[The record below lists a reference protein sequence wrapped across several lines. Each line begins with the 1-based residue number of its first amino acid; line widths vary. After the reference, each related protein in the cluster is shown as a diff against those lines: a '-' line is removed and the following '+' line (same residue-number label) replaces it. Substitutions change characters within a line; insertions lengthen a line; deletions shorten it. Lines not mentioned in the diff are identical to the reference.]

1 MSWSTKGLPL
11 KLAVLAAAAAGA
23 ALLISARRR
32 GEVWHTLADQDN
44 GAGP

>member
-1 MSWSTKGLPL
+1 MSWSTKGLF
-11 KLAVLAAAAAGA
+11 VMLAALAAGA

>member
-11 KLAVLAAAAAGA
+11 KLAVLAAAGA

-44 GAGP
+44 DAGP